1 MDIQQALE
9 LIVNGQ
15 NLSAVEMSEVMRQV
29 MTGNATDA
37 QIGAFLIA
45 LRVKGENIDE
55 IAGAVKVMREL
66 VTGVQVSGQYLVDI
80 VGTGGDESNLFNV
93 STAST
98 FVVAAAG
105 GRVAK
110 HGNRSVS
117 SNSGAADLLEAAGV
131 NLALSPEQVA
141 LCVQELGVGFMF
153 APAHHSAMKY
163 AIGPRRELGLRTIF
177 NILGPMTNPAGV
189 KRQLIGVYDKTLC
202 KPMAEV
208 LGRLGAEHI
217 MIVHSVDGL
226 DEISIA
232 AETYVAEYKNGAL
245 TEYNIAPEQFAI
257 ERQSL
262 EGLDVNNAE
271 QSLALIVDALGKRI
285 GPHAAKA
292 ADLIALNAGAALYVA
307 GCAVDINE
315 GVAMAQDAIGAGLAR
330 AKITDLATF
339 TQVQQD
345 A

>member
-55 IAGAVKVMREL
+55 IAGAVEVMREL

-131 NLALSPEQVA
+131 NLALSPEQVG

-285 GPHAAKA
+285 GRHAAKA

>member
-1 MDIQQALE
+1 MDIKQALE
-9 LIVNGQ
+9 TVVNGHS
-15 NLSAVEMSEVMRQV
+15 LSSAEMRDVMRQI
-29 MTGNATDA
+29 MTGNAGDA
-37 QIGAFLIA
+37 QIGGFLIA
-45 LRVKGENIDE
+45 LRMKGETIDE
-55 IAGAVKVMREL
+55 IAGAVEVMREL
-66 VTGVQVSGQYLVDI
+66 ATGVKVSGDGLVDI

-105 GRVAK
+105 GQVAK

-131 NLALSPEQVA
+131 NLNLSPEQVA

-153 APAHHSAMKY
+153 APAHHSAMKH
-163 AIGPRRELGLRTIF
+163 AIGPRRELSLRTIF

-189 KRQLIGVYDKTLC
+189 KRQLIGVYDKALC

-217 MIVHSVDGL
+217 MIVHSADGL

-232 AETYVAEYKNGAL
+232 TETFVAEYKNGAV
-245 TEYNIAPEQFAI
+245 TEYTIVPEDFLA

-262 EGLDVNNAE
+262 EGLDVEDAK
-271 QSLALIVDALGKRI
+271 QSLAMIIDALGKQA
-285 GPHAAKA
+285 GPNASKA
-292 ADLIALNAGAALYVA
+292 ADIIALNAGAALYVA
-307 GCAVDINE
+307 GCAADMHE

-345 A
+345 G

>member
-1 MDIQQALE
+1 
-9 LIVNGQ
+9 
-15 NLSAVEMSEVMRQV
+15 
-29 MTGNATDA
+29 
-37 QIGAFLIA
+37 
-45 LRVKGENIDE
+45 
-55 IAGAVKVMREL
+55 
-66 VTGVQVSGQYLVDI
+66 
-80 VGTGGDESNLFNV
+80 
-93 STAST
+93 
-98 FVVAAAG
+98 
-105 GRVAK
+105 
-110 HGNRSVS
+110 
-117 SNSGAADLLEAAGV
+117 
-131 NLALSPEQVA
+131 
-141 LCVQELGVGFMF
+141 
-153 APAHHSAMKY
+153 
-163 AIGPRRELGLRTIF
+163 
-177 NILGPMTNPAGV
+177 
-189 KRQLIGVYDKTLC
+189 LIGVYDKTLC

-285 GPHAAKA
+285 GRHAAKA